1 MLNLPSVSTGMIAHS
16 GALQQIGIS
25 MLGKQLDTFEANG
38 TMLAASLASMPSPSL
53 EASVNPS
60 VGGNIDLRI

>member
-1 MLNLPSVSTGMIAHS
+1 MMNLPSVSTGMIAQS

-25 MLGKQLDTFEANG
+25 MLGKQIDTFEAN
-38 TMLAASLASMPSPSL
+38 ASMPSPSL